1 MIKIK
6 IPKAKKLPSG
16 RWRIQFQI
24 NGVRYSVTEDSKALA
39 KEKAEEKAKDILA
52 GIEEEKKTP
61 LTVGKAID
69 KYISL
74 KESVLS
80 PTTIVGYKF
89 IRKNVLQDIMNIEL
103 SELTQ
108 KDVQKAVGKDNA
120 RGAAPKTIRNAH
132 GLLCSVLKLYRP
144 RFILDTRLPQKQPK
158 EIKIFT
164 EEELIKVWRGSEGTK
179 YQLPILMASWL
190 GLRISEIK
198 GLRFSD
204 IRDHRIHIQRAVVKG
219 ENGEVEK
226 TTKSVSGDRWIKLP
240 EELES
245 LIDAIPRK
253 TDEDYICPLSSASIY
268 KGFRRICD
276 KVEVEPCR
284 FHDLRHFAASE
295 SHALGIP
302 DKYSMKRMGHKTDNM
317 LKRVYQHTM
326 RDKEDEFADI
336 IDEKMSKL
344 YKNALKNAHGN
355 ENGK

>member
-1 MIKIK
+1 MIKIR
-6 IPKAKKLPSG
+6 IPKAKKQPSG

-24 NGVRYSVTEDSKALA
+24 DGQRYSVTEDTKELA
-39 KEKAEEKAKDILA
+39 KEKAEKKAKAILA
-52 GIEEEKKTP
+52 GIEEEKSAP

-69 KYISL
+69 NYISL

-89 IRKNVLQDIMNIEL
+89 IRKNVLQDIMGIEL
-103 SELTQ
+103 MELTQ

-120 RGAAPKTIRNAH
+120 RGVAPKTIRNAH

-144 RFILDTRLPQKQPK
+144 RFVLDTRLPQKKPK
-158 EIKIFT
+158 DIQIFT
-164 EEELIKVWRGSEGTK
+164 EEELIKVWRGAEGTQ
-179 YQLPILMASWL
+179 YELPILFASWL
-190 GLRISEIK
+190 GLRMSEIK

-204 IRDHRIHIQRAVVKG
+204 ICDHRIHIQRAVVKG
-219 ENGEVEK
+219 ENGEVVK

-240 EELES
+240 DEIEK
-245 LIDAIPRK
+245 LIDALPRK
-253 TDEDYICPLSSASIY
+253 TDEDYICPLSSAANY

-276 KVEVEPCR
+276 KVGVKPCR

-326 RDKEDEFADI
+326 RDKEDEFADR

-344 YKNALKNAHGN
+344 YNTALKNAPEN
-355 ENGK
+355 QNGK